1 MLFYQL
7 FTVLI
12 IAIIIA
18 IIIIYHI
25 HSNTIII
32 NQTTINKFDFHLL
45 YQKNP
50 LIISDHIIDLSVIL
64 ESWFKYNF
72 ITTQLSS
79 NINNW
84 KQNNAKY
91 CLLHNNNDFDI
102 EIHICTPH
110 TKLENNIPTQNA
122 KIVTISL
129 SSHQFMILP
138 YKWCYYN
145 EKYINIFNI
154 NDFYTKIESIL

>member
-1 MLFYQL
+1 MLFYEL
-7 FTVLI
+7 FTVVI

-50 LIISDHIIDLSVIL
+50 LIISDHIIDLSIIL

-72 ITTQLSS
+72 ISTQLSS
-79 NINNW
+79 NINTW

-102 EIHICTPH
+102 DIHICTPN
-110 TKLENNIPTQNA
+110 TKLENNIPISKT
-122 KIVTISL
+122 KIVTITL
-129 SSHQFMILP
+129 SSHQFIVLP
-138 YKWCYYN
+138 YNWFYYN
-145 EKYINIFNI
+145 LNYINAFNI
-154 NDFYTKIESIL
+154 NDFYTKFVSIL

>member
-1 MLFYQL
+1 MLFYKL
-7 FTVLI
+7 FTVVI

-50 LIISDHIIDLSVIL
+50 LIISDHIIDLSIIL

-72 ITTQLSS
+72 ISTQLSS
-79 NINNW
+79 IVNTW

-91 CLLHNNNDFDI
+91 CLLHNNNNFNID
-102 EIHICTPH
+102 IHICTPN
-110 TKLENNIPTQNA
+110 TKLENNIPISKT
-122 KIVTISL
+122 KIVTITL
-129 SSHQFMILP
+129 SSHQFIVLP
-138 YKWCYYN
+138 YNWFYYN
-145 EKYINIFNI
+145 LNYINIFNI
-154 NDFYTKIESIL
+154 NDFYTKFLSIL

>member
-1 MLFYQL
+1 MLFYKL
-7 FTVLI
+7 FTVVI

-50 LIISDHIIDLSVIL
+50 LIISDHIIDLSIIL

-72 ITTQLSS
+72 ISTQLSS
-79 NINNW
+79 IVNTW

-91 CLLHNNNDFDI
+91 CLLHNNNNFNID
-102 EIHICTPH
+102 IHICTPN
-110 TKLENNIPTQNA
+110 TKLENNIPISKT
-122 KIVTISL
+122 KIVTITL
-129 SSHQFMILP
+129 SSHQFIVLP
-138 YKWCYYN
+138 YNWFYYN
-145 EKYINIFNI
+145 LNYINVFNI
-154 NDFYTKIESIL
+154 NDFYTKFVSIL